1 MVRSSAPDEI
11 GTVKVVAEVAV
22 PFGVV
27 TEIAPVVAAAGTV
40 VVIWL
45 ALVTAKVAAVPLN
58 FTEVV
63 PVKLVPLMVTEAPAD
78 PLVGETAVI
87 VGVVDIGAGEEL
99 PPPPQAPKTIRE
111 KTTGTS
117 FAIVLQA
124 DARSTAI
131 SIPFFDA
138 FRGRARNGGVCTCG
152 QIKPVGGRELEGGG
166 ILVVVFV
173 NWAFAWSLLFPV
185 LIEAIDQVGCL
196 QEVI

>member
-1 MVRSSAPDEI
+1 MVRSSAPDEV

-78 PLVGETAVI
+78 PLVGEMRVI
-87 VGVVDIGAGEEL
+87 EGVVGTGGGVEP
-99 PPPPQAPKTIRE
+99 PPPPQAPKKVSERTRGI
-111 KTTGTS
+111 S

-138 FRGRARNGGVCTCG
+138 FHGRARNGGVCTCG
-152 QIKPVGGRELEGGG
+152 QSKPVEGRELGGERDRG
-166 ILVVVFV
+166 
-173 NWAFAWSLLFPV
+173 
-185 LIEAIDQVGCL
+185 
-196 QEVI
+196 